1 MDLILSIPA
10 AIGLG
15 ALHSLEPGHGK
26 GVISAYLIATRGK
39 TRDAVLLG
47 LVSSITHTFSIVILS
62 VAATSAI
69 KLLAPDSLTRW
80 LELLSGVLITIIGA
94 RILYR
99 HVRPRMVSIGKLS
112 ANHDA
117 IHEHHHHEHHHHH
130 HHHQEK
136 PSSLAGIVTVGL
148 LTGLIPCPSAMAIF
162 LASLT
167 ADQISLGLVLVS
179 AFSLGSAVTMSMIG
193 ILIVHAGK
201 TVKMM
206 DRIGFVRSLN
216 LLSSLLILG
225 LGVAVTFQA
234 LLPLHA

>member
-47 LVSSITHTFSIVILS
+47 LVSSITHTFSIIILS
-62 VAATSAI
+62 VAATSAV

-117 IHEHHHHEHHHHH
+117 IHEHHHHGHHHHH
-130 HHHQEK
+130 HDHKK

-162 LASLT
+162 LASIT

-179 AFSLGSAVTMSMIG
+179 AFSLGSAVTMSVIG
-193 ILIVHAGK
+193 ILIVNAGK
-201 TVKMM
+201 TVKQM

-234 LLPLHA
+234 LLVA

>member
-47 LVSSITHTFSIVILS
+47 LVSSITHTFSIIILS
-62 VAATSAI
+62 VAATSAV
-69 KLLAPDSLTRW
+69 KLLTPDSLTRW

-117 IHEHHHHEHHHHH
+117 IHEHHHHGHHHHH
-130 HHHQEK
+130 HDHKK

-162 LASLT
+162 LASIT

-179 AFSLGSAVTMSMIG
+179 AFSLGSAVTMSVIG
-193 ILIVHAGK
+193 ILIVNAGK
-201 TVKMM
+201 TVKQM

-234 LLPLHA
+234 LLVA

>member
-1 MDLILSIPA
+1 MDLMLSIPA

-39 TRDAVLLG
+39 ARDAVLLG
-47 LVSSITHTFSIVILS
+47 LISAVTHSMSIVILS
-62 VAATSAI
+62 VAATSAV
-69 KLLAPDSLTRW
+69 KLLTPDSLTRW
-80 LELLSGVLITIIGA
+80 LELLSGILITIIGA

-99 HVRPRMVSIGKLS
+99 HVRPRIISIGKLS
-112 ANHDA
+112 AKHDE
-117 IHEHHHHEHHHHH
+117 ISEHHHHEHHHHH
-130 HHHQEK
+130 HNQRK

-167 ADQISLGLVLVS
+167 ADQIALGLVLVAS
-179 AFSLGSAVTMSMIG
+179 FSIGSAVTMSVIG
-193 ILIVHAGK
+193 VLIVHAGK
-201 TVKMM
+201 TVKRM

-225 LGVAVTFQA
+225 LGVVVTFQA
-234 LLPLHA
+234 LLMA

>member
-1 MDLILSIPA
+1 MDLMLSIPA

-26 GVISAYLIATRGK
+26 GVITAYLIATRGK

-47 LVSSITHTFSIVILS
+47 LISAVTHTLSIVILS
-62 VAATSAI
+62 VAATSAV
-69 KLLAPDSLTRW
+69 KLFAPDSLTRW

-99 HVRPRMVSIGKLS
+99 HVRPRIVSMGKLS
-112 ANHDA
+112 AKHHDVSD
-117 IHEHHHHEHHHHH
+117 HHHHEHHHHH
-130 HHHQEK
+130 HHHGQ
-136 PSSLAGIVTVGL
+136 PASLAGIVTVGL

-167 ADQISLGLVLVS
+167 ADRIPIGLGLVS
-179 AFSLGSAVTMSMIG
+179 AFSLGSAVTMSVIG

-201 TVKMM
+201 TVKRME
-206 DRIGFVRSLN
+206 RIGFVRSLN
-216 LLSSLLILG
+216 LISSLLILG
-225 LGVAVTFQA
+225 LGVVVTFQA
-234 LLPLHA
+234 LLAV

>member
-1 MDLILSIPA
+1 MDLMLSIPA

-39 TRDAVLLG
+39 ARDAVLLG
-47 LVSSITHTFSIVILS
+47 LISAVTHSMSIVILS
-62 VAATSAI
+62 VAATSAV
-69 KLLAPDSLTRW
+69 KLLTPDSLTRW
-80 LELLSGVLITIIGA
+80 LELLSGILITIIGA

-99 HVRPRMVSIGKLS
+99 HVRPRIVSIGKLS
-112 ANHDA
+112 AKHDE
-117 IHEHHHHEHHHHH
+117 ISEHHHHEHHHHH
-130 HHHQEK
+130 HNQRK

-167 ADQISLGLVLVS
+167 ADQIALGLVLVAS
-179 AFSLGSAVTMSMIG
+179 FSIGSAVTMSVIG
-193 ILIVHAGK
+193 VLIVHAGK
-201 TVKMM
+201 TVKQM

-225 LGVAVTFQA
+225 LGVVVTFQA
-234 LLPLHA
+234 LLMA